1 MKKNI
6 ILLAIII
13 ILLIIAGVVYV
24 NLKNTKQQSIN
35 NMISSFMDE
44 EGNPKKLE
52 NMDPDIRLSDLKTD
66 FNKTIIDTNQIL
78 SGGPGKD
85 GIPALTNPK
94 FTNIA
99 SADFPEE
106 SLGILVSFD
115 GEVRYY
121 PYNILV
127 WHEIVNDN
135 IGDNYFTATFCPLCG
150 SGIVYNRNIDGA
162 ILEFGVSGRL
172 FESNLLM
179 YDKKTESLWSQA
191 RGEAVVGYYTET
203 KLEILPM
210 QLIPFSTVKEKYPNA
225 KVLSKKTGHLRNYS
239 FYPYGGYDDNDDI
252 YFPTSDFDDKFP
264 PKEIMF
270 VIPVGDKSVA
280 VANKNVEEGKKLT
293 KKINSDNLEVEKIDG
308 EVFAKLNNKPVPG
321 YYEMYFSWSIH
332 HGDDGL
338 LWD

>member
-6 ILLAIII
+6 ILLGIII
-13 ILLIIAGVVYV
+13 ILLIISGILYI
-24 NLKNTKQQSIN
+24 NFKNTKQQSIDD
-35 NMISSFMDE
+35 MLSSFIDE
-44 EGNPKKLE
+44 EGKPKKME
-52 NMDPDIRLSDLKTD
+52 PMNPDIRLPDLKTD
-66 FNKTIIDTNQIL
+66 FNKTIIDTSKIL

-85 GIPALTNPK
+85 GIPALNDLK
-94 FTNIA
+94 FTDIA

-106 SLGILVSFD
+106 SLGILVRYD
-115 GEVRYY
+115 NEVRYY
-121 PYNILV
+121 PYSILV

-135 IGDNYFTATFCPLCG
+135 IGDNYFSATFCPLCG
-150 SGIVYNRNIDGA
+150 TGIVYNREVGDE

-191 RGEAVVGYYTET
+191 RGEAVVGYYTGTE
-203 KLEILPM
+203 LEVLPM
-210 QLIPFSTVKEKYPNA
+210 QLIPFSLVKEKYPDA
-225 KVLSKKTGHLRNYS
+225 KILSKKTGYLRNYS
-239 FYPYGGYDDNDDI
+239 FYPYGNYDANDDI
-252 YFPTSDFDDKFP
+252 YFPTSDFDDKFT

-270 VIPVGDKSVA
+270 VIPVGDKSVV
-280 VANKNVEEGKKLT
+280 VANKNVEEGEKISKKVNGE
-293 KKINSDNLEVEKIDG
+293 ILEVEKTGG

-332 HGDDGL
+332 HKDDGV

>member
-1 MKKNI
+1 MKKYI
-6 ILLAIII
+6 ILFGIII
-13 ILLIIAGVVYV
+13 VLLIISGVFYI
-24 NLKNTKQQSIN
+24 NFKKTKQQSIN
-35 NMISSFMDE
+35 NMISSFVDDE
-44 EGNPKKLE
+44 GKPKKME
-52 NMDPDIRLSDLKTD
+52 KIDPDIRLSDLKTD
-66 FNKTIIDTNQIL
+66 FNKTIIDTSQIL

-85 GIPALTNPK
+85 GIPALINPK
-94 FTNIA
+94 FTNIT

-106 SLGILVSFD
+106 SLGILVRFD
-115 GEVRYY
+115 SEVRYY

-135 IGDNYFTATFCPLCG
+135 IGGNYFTATFCPLCG
-150 SGIVYNRNIDGA
+150 SGIVYNREVGGD

-191 RGEAVVGYYTET
+191 RGEAVVGDYTST

-210 QLIPFSTVKEKYPNA
+210 QLITFATVKEKYPNA

-239 FYPYGGYDDNDDI
+239 FYPYGNYDENDDI
-252 YFPTSDFDDKFP
+252 YFPTSDFDDKYQ

-270 VIPVGDKSVA
+270 VIPVEDKSVA
-280 VANKNVEEGKKLT
+280 VPNKDVKEGKKIT
-293 KKINSDNLEVEKIDG
+293 KKINGKTLEVEKTDG

-321 YYEMYFSWSIH
+321 YYEMYFSWNIH
-332 HGDDGL
+332 HADDGI
-338 LWD
+338 LWN